1 MKILTNGKFT
11 GWHMTAILVA
21 FFGVVMAVNFNMAR
35 MAVSTF
41 GGTVVDNSYVASQEY
56 NGWLKA
62 AARQERLGW
71 NVAMALD
78 ADRRVR
84 VTALANGVA
93 IKPLS
98 AVGDALHPLG
108 RVDDV
113 PLAFAATGTD
123 GQLLSTKPLPPGRWD
138 LRLSLRRGADIFKV
152 AEEVK

>member
-1 MKILTNGKFT
+1 MKILANGKFT

-35 MAVSTF
+35 MAVITF

-71 NVAMALD
+71 TVAIALD

-84 VTALANGVA
+84 VDAQASGVA
-93 IKPLS
+93 IKRLS
-98 AVGDALHPLG
+98 GVGDALHPLG

-113 PLAFAATGTD
+113 PLAFATSAN
-123 GQLLSTKPLPPGRWD
+123 GQLLSTKPLPPGRWS
-138 LRLSLRRGADIFKV
+138 LRLSLRRGADIYKV
-152 AEEVK
+152 AEEVQ